1 MKRSAIAL
9 AITTALSACGLFGSD
24 YQRPDVKLPE
34 TFRGETAQSAPGEKS
49 FGDLAWWEVYR
60 DPELQQLIKTALE
73 QNYDVRIA
81 AARVEEFR
89 AQVGIA
95 RIGQLPQIGVDA
107 SANRSRYSPE
117 QPLFNIQEGTPL
129 VYNEY
134 LGNIDLSYEVDLWG
148 RLSNL
153 TRAARADLLANE
165 FARDTVRI
173 GLMADVATAYFNLLA
188 LDQQIA
194 VTVRTVGTREKF
206 LKMTRAQFE
215 RGAVSEL
222 DVSRAEANLA
232 AAQANIPDLQ
242 RQIAQTENQLQVLL
256 GQNPAAVQRTVMT
269 DVPPTATL
277 PPAVPSGLP
286 SALLERRPDVREAE
300 YDLIAADARLA
311 SVKAS
316 LIPALTLTG
325 SLGSESTELSNFLS
339 SAAKTWSLGAGLAAS
354 LVNSTVN
361 YHQVDVFS
369 ARQQQTQLQYQKTVQ
384 QALQE
389 VADALAARQ
398 GYNEFLRTQ
407 EIEVVALRTARE
419 RVLQRYA
426 SGYSSYFEVIS
437 ADQDLY
443 NAELQR
449 AQAYR
454 NALTAGVQL
463 YKALGG
469 GWQNA
474 TESSPLSSVA
484 GKAENGGQGAPA
496 LSTQ

>member
-1 MKRSAIAL
+1 VKRSAIAL
-9 AITTALSACGLFGSD
+9 AITAALSACGLFGSD

-34 TFRGETAQSAPGEKS
+34 TFRGETGQTAPGEKS
-49 FGDLAWWEVYR
+49 FGDLTWWEVYR
-60 DPELQQLIKTALE
+60 DPVLQQLIKTALE

-95 RIGQLPQIGVDA
+95 RVGQLPQISAAADA
-107 SANRSRYSPE
+107 TNSRISAIGR
-117 QPLFNIQEGTPL
+117 TPL
-129 VYNEY
+129 PSTTPVI
-134 LGNIDLSYEVDLWG
+134 GNDFNGEIDLSYEVDLWG

-153 TRAARADLLANE
+153 TRAARADLLATE
-165 FARDTVRI
+165 FARDTTRI
-173 GLMADVATAYFNLLA
+173 DLVSDVATSYFNLLA
-188 LDQQIA
+188 LDQQLA
-194 VTVRTVGTREKF
+194 VTKRTVGTREKF
-206 LKMTRAQFE
+206 LKMTRAQFQ

-242 RQIAQTENQLQVLL
+242 RQIAQAENQLQILL
-256 GQNPAAVQRTVMT
+256 GQNPAAVQRTVMM

-277 PPAVPSGLP
+277 PPAVPAGLP
-286 SALLERRPDVREAE
+286 AALLERRPDVRAAE

-311 SVKAS
+311 SIKSS

-325 SLGSESTELSNFLS
+325 SLGSESGELSNFLG

-354 LVNSTVN
+354 LINSAVN

-398 GYNEFLRTQ
+398 GYNDFLRNQ

-426 SGYSSYFEVIS
+426 AGYSSYFEVIS

-449 AQAYR
+449 AQVYR

-469 GWQNA
+469 GWQNV
-474 TESSPLSSVA
+474 TESSPSPSA
-484 GKAENGGQGAPA
+484 Q
-496 LSTQ
+496 

>member
-1 MKRSAIAL
+1 MKRSANAL
-9 AITTALSACGLFGSD
+9 AIAAALSACGMFGSD
-24 YQRPDVKLPE
+24 YQRPDAKLPD
-34 TFRGETAQSAPGEKS
+34 TFRGEVPHAAPGEKS

-60 DPELQQLIKTALE
+60 DPVLQQLIKTALE

-95 RIGQLPQIGVDA
+95 RIGQLPQVGAEAGVV
-107 SANRSRYSPE
+107 RERFSPVGA
-117 QPLFNIQEGTPL
+117 QPLPSGAQL
-129 VYNEY
+129 VANDFSGS
-134 LGNIDLSYEVDLWG
+134 LDVSYEVDLWG

-165 FARDTVRI
+165 FTRYTVRI
-173 GLMADVATAYFNLLA
+173 GLVADVATAYFNLLA
-188 LDQQIA
+188 LDQQLA
-194 VTVRTVGTREKF
+194 MTKRTVSTREKF

-242 RQIAQTENQLQVLL
+242 RQIAQAENQLQILL
-256 GQNPAAVQRTVMT
+256 GQNPVAVQRTVMT
-269 DVPPTATL
+269 DVPPTSTL
-277 PPAVPSGLP
+277 PPAVPAGLP
-286 SALLERRPDVREAE
+286 AALLERRPDVRAAE

-311 SVKAS
+311 SVKSS

-325 SLGSESTELSNFLS
+325 SLGSESGELSNFLG
-339 SAAKTWSLGAGLAAS
+339 SAANTWSLGAGLAAS
-354 LVNSTVN
+354 LINSTVN
-361 YHQVDVFS
+361 YHQVDVFY
-369 ARQQQTQLQYQKTVQ
+369 ARQQQTPLQYQKTVQ

-426 SGYSSYFEVIS
+426 AGYSSYFEVIS

-443 NAELQR
+443 NAELLR

-474 TESSPLSSVA
+474 TESSPLPSA
-484 GKAENGGQGAPA
+484 Q
-496 LSTQ
+496 